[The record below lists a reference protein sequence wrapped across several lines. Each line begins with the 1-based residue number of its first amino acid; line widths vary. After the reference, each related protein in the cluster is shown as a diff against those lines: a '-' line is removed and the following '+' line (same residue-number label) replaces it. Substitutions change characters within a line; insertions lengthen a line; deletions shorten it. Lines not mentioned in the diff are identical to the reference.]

1 MGIGVMLGSFALQ
14 CLSSLI
20 FRVYLLLLNNRKARA
35 EQEVSTWADQEDSAM
50 HAFADLTDK
59 QVRRIFF

>member
-14 CLSSLI
+14 CLLSLI
-20 FRVYLLLLNNRKARA
+20 FRIYLLLLNKRKTRT
-35 EQEVSTWADQEDSAM
+35 EQEASISADQEDSAM

-59 QVRRIFF
+59 QVRRIFL